1 MTTGKSD
8 AERERL
14 IGVMNNYLAALEAH
28 DVGRLKTG
36 ATLRYTE
43 NTRALPLGSG
53 LWRTICGRRP
63 GGHYFADVDRGQVEF
78 WGVVDEMGADAIY
91 GVRLREEGRLITE
104 IETVVVRGKRSNFF
118 EPDVVAEENPGFHK
132 ELAPAERTPRERL
145 IEIVNL
151 YFDAIELSDGDRVPV
166 TDDCRRLVNG
176 TLDSVMDPNQLDTLQ
191 AHRALKVAE
200 QMTAGHYA
208 YIEALRARRF
218 PVVDEARGLV
228 LCHLLFDHPGD
239 LKRADG
245 ELPWRHPDS
254 TLAFE
259 VFKVRGGVLE
269 EVWAIGTG
277 LPYGIDAG
285 WPA

>member
-1 MTTGKSD
+1 MATEKFD
-8 AERERL
+8 LERKRL
-14 IGVMNNYLAALEAH
+14 IGVMNGYLAALEAH
-28 DVGRLKTG
+28 DVGRLKIG
-36 ATLRYTE
+36 PTLRYTE
-43 NTRALPLGSG
+43 NTREIPLGSG

-63 GGHYFADVDRGQVEF
+63 GGHYFADVERRQVEY

-104 IETVVVRGKRSNFF
+104 IETVVVRGRRGDFF
-118 EPDVVAEENPGFHK
+118 NPDVVAEENPRVHE
-132 ELAPAERTPRERL
+132 ELAPSERTPRERL
-145 IEIVNL
+145 VEIANL

-176 TLDSVMDPNQLDTLQ
+176 TLDSVMDPNQLDTLG

-218 PVVDEARGLV
+218 PIVDEARGLV

-245 ELPWRHPDS
+245 ELPWRSPDS

-277 LPYGIDAG
+277 LPYGIDSG
-285 WPA
+285 WPS